1 MSFVSSYLTFNRIGV
16 LPEEV
21 FTTSTSLLYLYVI
34 KVVEFSFYVD

>member
-1 MSFVSSYLTFNRIGV
+1 MSFVSSYLTSNRIGV
-16 LPEEV
+16 LPEGV

>member
-1 MSFVSSYLTFNRIGV
+1 MSFVSSYLTFNGIGV

>member
-1 MSFVSSYLTFNRIGV
+1 MSFVSSYLTSNRIGV
-16 LPEEV
+16 LPGEV